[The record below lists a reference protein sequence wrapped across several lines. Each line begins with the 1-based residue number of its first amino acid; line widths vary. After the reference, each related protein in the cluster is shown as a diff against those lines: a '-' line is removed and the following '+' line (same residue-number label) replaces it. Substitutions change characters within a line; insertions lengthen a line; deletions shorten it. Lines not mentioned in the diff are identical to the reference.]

1 MNVELLSLVLNFIL
15 GGSGLV
21 MLFSIRSMK
30 KKAEGDAS
38 QSVAQAKVVEAEAE
52 GKQIENMLKIAEAWE
67 NQTAALEQ
75 RLQLKDE
82 QSIEL
87 SKQVAA
93 LSEQVNKLTKEVTG
107 LRKQTTRMIELI
119 DIITPDNL
127 DEIKLKIKKLHEDNQ
142 A

>member
-1 MNVELLSLVLNFIL
+1 
-15 GGSGLV
+15 
-21 MLFSIRSMK
+21 
-30 KKAEGDAS
+30 
-38 QSVAQAKVVEAEAE
+38 
-52 GKQIENMLKIAEAWE
+52 
-67 NQTAALEQ
+67 
-75 RLQLKDE
+75 
-82 QSIEL
+82 
-87 SKQVAA
+87 VAA